1 MSEIGISPFPCD
13 ITASGEAVTVE
24 SGDHRKMSSHNS
36 LGFSRT
42 RLRRIDRFLTERYVE
57 TGKLV
62 GALVTVARRGETV
75 HTAMAG
81 VADRERNIPLRED
94 SIFRIYSMTKPITS
108 VAFMMLVEEGLVG
121 LDDPV
126 HRFIPSWRDLG
137 VFVAGVPGAFQTRR
151 AAAPMRVI
159 DLLRHTSGLTYDFQA
174 RTNVDAAYRKFKIG
188 VIDTGVPLD
197 RMVELLAQT
206 PLEFSPGEAWN
217 YSVSTDVLGY
227 LVGLISGMPFEQFL
241 RERILDPLEMTDT
254 DFQVSSDKQ
263 ARLTAC
269 YTLDPQGNVVLQDD
283 PATSRY
289 RKPPPFVSGGG
300 GLVGTAGDYMKFCQM
315 LLNGGTANG
324 HRFLGP
330 KTVALMTMNHLPGG
344 KELIETSRSLFTE
357 AAYGGLGFG
366 LGFAVVLDRAK
377 TMTPGNVGEY
387 FWGGAASTAFWIDPK
402 DQIAAVLM
410 TQLLP
415 SSSYPIR
422 QQLRT
427 LVYSALEE

>member
-1 MSEIGISPFPCD
+1 MGNPK
-13 ITASGEAVTVE
+13 G
-24 SGDHRKMSSHNS
+24 
-36 LGFSRT
+36 LGFSPS
-42 RLRRIDRFLTERYVE
+42 RLQRIDRFLATQYVE

-62 GALVTVARRGETV
+62 GALVMISRYGETI
-75 HTAMAG
+75 HTAVTG
-81 VADRERNIPLRED
+81 FADRERKTPMQED
-94 SIFRIYSMTKPITS
+94 TIFRIYSMTKPITS

-126 HRFIPSWRDLG
+126 HRFIPSWRDPG
-137 VFVAGVPGAFQTRR
+137 VFVAGLPGSFQTKR
-151 AAAPMRVI
+151 ATAPMRII

-188 VIDTGVPLD
+188 MIDSGVPLD
-197 RMVELLAQT
+197 RMIELLGQT
-206 PLEFSPGEAWN
+206 PLEFAPGEAWN

-227 LVGLISGMPFEQFL
+227 LVGVISGIPFDQFL
-241 RERILDPLEMTDT
+241 RERILVPLGMTDT
-254 DFQVSSDKQ
+254 DFHVPAAKQ
-263 ARLTAC
+263 ARFAAC
-269 YTLDPQGNVVLQDD
+269 YSLDAHGNVVLQDD

-289 RKPPPFVSGGG
+289 LNPPPFVSGGG
-300 GLVGTAGDYMKFCQM
+300 GLVGTAADYMKFCQM
-315 LLNGGTANG
+315 LLKGGAANG

-330 KTVALMTMNHLPGG
+330 KTIALMTMNHLPDG
-344 KELIETSRSLFTE
+344 KELVESSRSLFTE
-357 AAYGGLGFG
+357 AAYAGLGFG

-402 DQIAAVLM
+402 DQIAVVFM

-422 QQLRT
+422 HQLRT
-427 LVYSALEE
+427 LVYSALED

>member
-1 MSEIGISPFPCD
+1 MSNP
-13 ITASGEAVTVE
+13 
-24 SGDHRKMSSHNS
+24 KN
-36 LGFSRT
+36 LGFSPA
-42 RLRRIDRFLTERYVE
+42 RLQRIDRFLKEQYVE
-57 TGKLV
+57 TRKLA
-62 GALVTVARRGETV
+62 GALVTIARRGETV
-75 HTAMAG
+75 HTAVAG
-81 VADRERNIPLRED
+81 LADRERKTPIRD
-94 SIFRIYSMTKPITS
+94 DTIFRLYSMTKPITS
-108 VAFMMLVEEGLVG
+108 VAFMMLVEEGLVA

-151 AAAPMRVI
+151 AAAPMRII

-188 VIDTGVPLD
+188 VIDSGVALE
-197 RMVELLAQT
+197 RMIELLAQA

-227 LVGLISGMPFEQFL
+227 LVGLISGTPFEQFL
-241 RERILDPLEMTDT
+241 RERILDPLEMVDT
-254 DFQVSSDKQ
+254 DFQVQADRR
-263 ARLTAC
+263 ARLSAC
-269 YTLDPQGNVVLQDD
+269 YSLDPQGNVVLQDD
-283 PATSRY
+283 PADSRY
-289 RKPPPFVSGGG
+289 LKQPAFVSGGG
-300 GLVGTAGDYMKFCQM
+300 GLVGTAADYMKFCQM

-330 KTVALMTMNHLPGG
+330 RTIALMTMNHLPGG

-357 AAYGGLGFG
+357 AAYAGLGFG
-366 LGFAVVLDRAK
+366 LGFAVVLDRAR

-422 QQLRT
+422 HQLRT
-427 LVYSALEE
+427 LVYSALES

>member
-1 MSEIGISPFPCD
+1 MPNSEC
-13 ITASGEAVTVE
+13 
-24 SGDHRKMSSHNS
+24 
-36 LGFSRT
+36 LGFSPV
-42 RLRRIDRFLTERYVE
+42 RLRRIDRFLKKQYVE
-57 TGKLV
+57 NGKLA
-62 GALVTVARRGETV
+62 GALVTISRRGETV
-75 HTAMAG
+75 YTALAG
-81 VADRERNIPLRED
+81 VADRERNTPLQED
-94 SIFRIYSMTKPITS
+94 TIFRVYSMTKPITS

-137 VFVAGVPGAFQTRR
+137 VFVSGVPGAFQVTR
-151 AAAPMRVI
+151 ASAPMRII

-188 VIDTGVPLD
+188 VSDSGVPLD
-197 RMVELLAQT
+197 RMIELLAQT

-227 LVGLISGMPFEQFL
+227 LVGLISGIPFERFL
-241 RERILDPLEMTDT
+241 REKILEPLEMIDT
-254 DFQVSSDKQ
+254 GFHVPAEKHQ
-263 ARLTAC
+263 RLAAC
-269 YTLDPQGNVVLQDD
+269 YSLDPKGNVVLQDD
-283 PATSRY
+283 PADSRY
-289 RKPPPFVSGGG
+289 LRPPPFVSGGG
-300 GLVGTAGDYMKFCQM
+300 GLVSTAADYMKFCQM
-315 LLNGGTANG
+315 LLNGGAANG

-330 KTVALMTMNHLPGG
+330 KTIALMTMNHLPAGR
-344 KELIETSRSLFTE
+344 ELSEMSCSLFSE
-357 AAYGGLGFG
+357 AAYAGLGFG
-366 LGFAVVLDRAK
+366 LGFAIVLDRAK

-402 DQIAAVLM
+402 DQIATVFM

-427 LVYSALEE
+427 LVYSAFEG